1 MGFPAL
7 NMRSFPVELEV
18 MAKHE
23 RISGL
28 VFSCDFG
35 GKRFVGKGWI
45 CLLLTLKPMAN
56 AATMSRFPV
65 TKPELC
71 AFTNYDIDE
80 LSISL

>member
-1 MGFPAL
+1 MVFPAL

-35 GKRFVGKGWI
+35 GKRFVGRGWI
-45 CLLLTLKPMAN
+45 CLLLTLKPMAS
-56 AATMSRFPV
+56 AATMRRFPV
-65 TKPELC
+65 TKTELC

>member
-1 MGFPAL
+1 MVFPAL

-28 VFSCDFG
+28 DFSRDFG
-35 GKRFVGKGWI
+35 GKRLVGKGWI
-45 CLLLTLKPMAN
+45 CVLLTLNLVASTI
-56 AATMSRFPV
+56 TMRRFPV
-65 TKPELC
+65 TKTELC

>member
-1 MGFPAL
+1 MRAIPVKNEKLSGEGCFYF
-7 NMRSFPVELEV
+7 RSFVRLFPVLFV
-18 MAKHE
+18 VLLKNE

-56 AATMSRFPV
+56 AATMRRFPV
-65 TKPELC
+65 TKTEL
-71 AFTNYDIDE
+71 
-80 LSISL
+80 